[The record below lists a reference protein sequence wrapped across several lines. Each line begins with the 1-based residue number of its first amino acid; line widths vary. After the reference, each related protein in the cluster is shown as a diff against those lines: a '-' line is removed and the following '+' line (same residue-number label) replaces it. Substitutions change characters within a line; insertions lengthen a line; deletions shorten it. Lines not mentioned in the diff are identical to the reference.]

1 MGGEGGRGGG
11 GGPNKKG
18 VRQKIQKLIN
28 IETGEYNL
36 NSTNI

>member
-1 MGGEGGRGGG
+1 MGEGGGRGGG

-28 IETGEYNL
+28 IGNGKYNL